1 MKFSHG
7 SKFDSRK
14 PAAARFVAI
23 ASSCTD
29 LRTIDSLSLSLS
41 PCFFLRV
48 RHVGW
53 GNIDSSK
60 ALIFNRIFARK
71 TLLSSKVKVRRSS
84 SFVSRLIDRCSI
96 SKKKKGNILSRIS
109 NLRRNVG
116 EIRTARQQLRP
127 IVVHSERDGSGE
139 WKNAI
144 QRLKSK
150 VEKAREREKVGDVL
164 VIWVANSC
172 AIRRY
177 QRMNERKKGGKGNR
191 WRPRRFFELTITAG
205 RQVV

>member
-29 LRTIDSLSLSLS
+29 LRTIDSLSPSLS

-60 ALIFNRIFARK
+60 ALIFNRIFEED
-71 TLLSSKVKVRRSS
+71 SSLVKVKVRRSS
-84 SFVSRLIDRCSI
+84 SFVSRLIERCSI
-96 SKKKKGNILSRIS
+96 SKKKKKGNILSRIS

-150 VEKAREREKVGDVL
+150 VEKARERE
-164 VIWVANSC
+164 
-172 AIRRY
+172 R
-177 QRMNERKKGGKGNR
+177 ERER
-191 WRPRRFFELTITAG
+191 ELAMF
-205 RQVV
+205 